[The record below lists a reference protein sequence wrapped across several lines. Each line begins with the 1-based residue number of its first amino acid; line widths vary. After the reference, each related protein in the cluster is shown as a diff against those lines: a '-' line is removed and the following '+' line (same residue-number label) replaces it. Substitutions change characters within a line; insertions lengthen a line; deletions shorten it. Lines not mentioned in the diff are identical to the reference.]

1 MKPIKNSAF
10 TNTLNSAKSSEA
22 AGSLNRSLILI
33 NAIARGSRK
42 GSLLT
47 ELVARTG
54 LPRPTIHR
62 ILTMLM
68 EMGWVERDA
77 ETARFNLGLDL
88 AALGYCAILRNPIER
103 IASTELSK
111 LADDLKQLVYL
122 GVRSGLDMVCIG
134 RYESQS
140 QIMVGKGWV
149 GQRGPLGMSMS
160 CMGMF
165 ANMPPNEVNAIIQAN
180 MARYHRIEGFDENG
194 FHRTLEQAMQT
205 GYGTYDNIILDRTTS
220 GFGVAIL
227 DASGYPIATIGT
239 TYITGWL
246 TDEQKKNCIEKL
258 NQAAATISKALL
270 GRYQYDD
277 NQR

>member
-1 MKPIKNSAF
+1 MKSITTKEF
-10 TNTLNSAKSSEA
+10 REA
-22 AGSLNRSLILI
+22 ESAGSLNRSLILI

-62 ILTMLM
+62 ILDMLM
-68 EMGWVERDA
+68 KIGWVERNE

-111 LADDLKQLVYL
+111 LAEDLNQLVYL
-122 GVRSGLDMVCIG
+122 GIRSGLDMVCIG

-165 ANMPPNEVNAIIQAN
+165 AKMPYEEVQAIIQAN
-180 MARYHRIEGFDENG
+180 MARYHRIDGFDESG
-194 FHRTLEQAMQT
+194 FHRTLEQAIKM

-220 GFGVAIL
+220 GIGVAIL

-246 TDEQKKNCIEKL
+246 TDEQKKMCLEKL
-258 NQAAATISKALL
+258 NLAAANISKALQ
-270 GRYQYDD
+270 GQYQ
-277 NQR
+277 QIALQE

>member
-1 MKPIKNSAF
+1 MMKSIRTKEFS
-10 TNTLNSAKSSEA
+10 TNES
-22 AGSLNRSLILI
+22 AGSLSRSFILI

-62 ILTMLM
+62 ILDMLI
-68 EMGWVERDA
+68 EIGWVERD
-77 ETARFNLGLDL
+77 EKTARFNLGLDL

-122 GVRSGLDMVCIG
+122 GVRSGLDIVCIG

-140 QIMVGKGWV
+140 QIMVGRGWV

-160 CMGMF
+160 CMAMF
-165 ANMPPNEVNAIIQAN
+165 AKMPLNEVNAITQAN
-180 MARYHRIEGFDENG
+180 MPRYHRIDGFDENG

-227 DASGYPIATIGT
+227 DASSYPIATIGT
-239 TYITGWL
+239 TYLTGWL
-246 TDEQKKNCIEKL
+246 TDEQKAACLEKL
-258 NQAAATISKALL
+258 HLAAANISNTIQ
-270 GRYQYDD
+270 GQYQQYDMQD
-277 NQR
+277 

>member
-1 MKPIKNSAF
+1 MKVRK
-10 TNTLNSAKSSEA
+10 TNTAAASEPTQA

-42 GSLLT
+42 GSSLT
-47 ELVARTG
+47 ELVTRTG

-62 ILTMLM
+62 VLDMLI
-68 EMGWVERDA
+68 EVGWVVRD
-77 ETARFNLGLDL
+77 EESARFNLGLDL
-88 AALGYCAILRNPIER
+88 AALGYSAILRNPIER
-103 IASTELSK
+103 IASTDLSV
-111 LADDLKQLVYL
+111 LAEDLKQVVYL
-122 GVRSGLDMVCIG
+122 GVRSGLDIVCIG

-140 QIMVGKGWV
+140 QITVGRGWV
-149 GQRGPLGMSMS
+149 GMRGPFGMSPS

-165 ANMPPNEVNAIIQAN
+165 AKMEHAEVQEIVNAN

-194 FHRTLEQAMQT
+194 FHKTLAQAVHT

-227 DASGYPIATIGT
+227 DSAGYPIAAIGT

-246 TDEQKKNCIEKL
+246 TEEQKQNCL
-258 NQAAATISKALL
+258 NALMATAKTISNKLSV
-270 GRYQYDD
+270 Q
-277 NQR
+277 

>member
-1 MKPIKNSAF
+1 MSDKRTLIWINAMKTIKANES
-10 TNTLNSAKSSEA
+10 TTAKSSEA
-22 AGSLNRSLILI
+22 AGSLNRSYTLI

-47 ELVARTG
+47 ELVTRTG

-62 ILTMLM
+62 VLNMLM
-68 EMGWVERDA
+68 EIGWVVRDA
-77 ETARFNLGLDL
+77 ETSRFNLGLDL

-103 IASTELSK
+103 IASTELST
-111 LADDLKQLVYL
+111 LAEDLKQVVYL
-122 GVRSGLDMVCIG
+122 GVISGLDMVCIG
-134 RYESQS
+134 RYDNQS
-140 QIMVGKGWV
+140 QIMVGRGWI
-149 GQRGPLGMSMS
+149 GLRGPLGMSPS
-160 CMGMF
+160 CMAMF
-165 ANMPPNEVNAIIQAN
+165 AKMPSNEVQAITKAN

-227 DASGYPIATIGT
+227 DTSGYPIATIGT

-246 TDEQKKNCIEKL
+246 TDEQKKTCIDKL
-258 NQAAATISKALL
+258 NQAAANISKTLF
-270 GRYQYDD
+270 G
-277 NQR
+277 

>member
-1 MKPIKNSAF
+1 MKTIKANES
-10 TNTLNSAKSSEA
+10 TTAKSSEA
-22 AGSLNRSLILI
+22 AGSLNRSYTLI

-47 ELVARTG
+47 ELVTRTG

-62 ILTMLM
+62 VLNMLM
-68 EMGWVERDA
+68 EIGWVVRDA
-77 ETARFNLGLDL
+77 ETSRFNLGLDL

-103 IASTELSK
+103 IASTELST
-111 LADDLKQLVYL
+111 LAEDLKQVVYL
-122 GVRSGLDMVCIG
+122 GVISGLDMVCIG
-134 RYESQS
+134 RYDNQS
-140 QIMVGKGWV
+140 QIMVGRGWI
-149 GQRGPLGMSMS
+149 GLRGPLGMSPS
-160 CMGMF
+160 CMAMF
-165 ANMPPNEVNAIIQAN
+165 AKMPSNEVQAITKAN

-227 DASGYPIATIGT
+227 DTSGYPIATIGT

-246 TDEQKKNCIEKL
+246 TDEQKKTCIDKL
-258 NQAAATISKALL
+258 NQAAANISKTLF
-270 GRYQYDD
+270 G
-277 NQR
+277 